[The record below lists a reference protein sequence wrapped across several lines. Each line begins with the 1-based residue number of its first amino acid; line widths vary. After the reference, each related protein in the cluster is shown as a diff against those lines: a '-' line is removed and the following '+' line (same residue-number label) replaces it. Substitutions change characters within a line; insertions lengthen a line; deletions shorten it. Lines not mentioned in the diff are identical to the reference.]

1 MLHIFVI
8 DWDMRVNGKMKEHK
22 EKEILI
28 IKMEIDMKEILEMDH
43 VKEKELFIGIMVI
56 WKLEIL

>member
-1 MLHIFVI
+1 
-8 DWDMRVNGKMKEHK
+8 MRVNGKMKKQK
-22 EKEILI
+22 EKELLI
-28 IKMEIDMKEILEMDH
+28 KKMEIDMKEILEMDH

>member
-1 MLHIFVI
+1 
-8 DWDMRVNGKMKEHK
+8 MRVNGKMKEHK

-43 VKEKELFIGIMVI
+43 MKELFIGIMVI

>member
-1 MLHIFVI
+1 
-8 DWDMRVNGKMKEHK
+8 MRVNGKMKEHK

-43 VKEKELFIGIMVI
+43 VKEKELIKKNGEVKII
-56 WKLEIL
+56 EN

>member
-1 MLHIFVI
+1 
-8 DWDMRVNGKMKEHK
+8 MRVNGKMKEHK

-43 VKEKELFIGIMVI
+43 VKEKELFIRIMLI